1 MAARGDAALPPPEA
15 LKSKGFTL
23 RGALSFAESRF
34 GPTSR
39 ERIVEG
45 APPVLR
51 EVLATPVLASA
62 WYPFAAQVALYETI
76 DRVFGRGDLALCREC
91 GRFTAEAE
99 ATALHK
105 LILRF
110 ASLEAWLRAAGTM
123 WSQYYSAGR
132 LTTEG
137 FTEGGGRILITDF
150 NPISRAFCEDLAGWF
165 ERTAELSGK
174 KVTAVVHEACLLTG
188 HPACVFR
195 AQFRP

>member
-1 MAARGDAALPPPEA
+1 MTPERPLLHPPMET

-39 ERIVEG
+39 ERILEE

-51 EVLATPVLASA
+51 EVLEGPLLASA

-76 DRVFGRGDLALCREC
+76 DRLFGRGDLALCREC

-110 ASLEAWLRAAGTM
+110 ASLEAWLKAAGAM
-123 WSQYYSAGR
+123 WGQYYSAGR
-132 LTTEG
+132 LRSEG
-137 FTEGGGRILITDF
+137 FSERGGRILVSEF
-150 NPISRAFCEDLAGWF
+150 NPISRAFCEDLSGWL

-174 KVTAVVHEACLLTG
+174 KGVRVFHEACLLEG

-195 AQFRP
+195 AAFQE